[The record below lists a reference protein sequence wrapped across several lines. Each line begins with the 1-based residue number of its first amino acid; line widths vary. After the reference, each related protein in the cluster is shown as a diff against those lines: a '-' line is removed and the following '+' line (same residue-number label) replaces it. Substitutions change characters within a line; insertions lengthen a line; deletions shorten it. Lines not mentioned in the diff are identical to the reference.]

1 MVISLIV
8 LPLLVWWI
16 KPKFI
21 SNEHQL
27 ISEKIDYAEHA
38 SAMR

>member
-1 MVISLIV
+1 MIISLIV

-21 SNEHQL
+21 ASEDQL
-27 ISEKIDYAEHA
+27 ISEKIDLTAHRA
-38 SAMR
+38 